1 MKIDRL
7 IAEASPLPWEQNLK
21 AALNVRIVQDGR
33 ERGIASTGG
42 YSDTVGD
49 SLAVNEANAA
59 LIAHLSKVAPLYR
72 ELVLDK
78 QKRCNA
84 CGYTDKDK
92 DLLSRIE
99 ELES

>member
-1 MKIDRL
+1 MKIDKL
-7 IAEASPLPWEQNLK
+7 IAEASGLPWKWELPLDSNGYTYIDNK
-21 AALNVRIVQDGR
+21 NSVDG
-33 ERGIASTGG
+33 GVAVC
-42 YSDTVGD
+42 YSD
-49 SLAVNEANAA
+49 EAGADAA
-59 LIAHLSKVAPLYR
+59 LIAHLSEVAPLYR